1 MGNSNPDTTILRQPQ
16 SFSPQW
22 LHAAWFAVFTKPQ
35 HEKKV
40 AEHFRSRSLEVFLPT
55 YEEKHSWKNRQ
66 TIVLNIPLFPGYLF
80 AHIFPQ
86 QRRLA
91 LAIPG
96 VISILGGSPLSC
108 AVTDQYIETLRTGLA
123 LGRILPH
130 PPTAIGDR
138 VRIISGP
145 MAGVSG
151 ILAHVRSEFR
161 VVLSIAM
168 IRQCVSIE
176 VSRDE
181 IEAESAIGSAPGFGL
196 RAESL

>member
-1 MGNSNPDTTILRQPQ
+1 MGISNPDTTISRLPQ
-16 SFSPQW
+16 SFSPQC
-22 LHAAWFAVFTKPQ
+22 LDSAWFAVFTKPQ

-40 AEHFRSRSLEVFLPT
+40 SEHFRSRSLEVFLPT
-55 YEEKHSWKNRQ
+55 YEEKHCWKNRQ

-80 AHIFPQ
+80 THIFPQ

-108 AVTDQYIETLRTGLA
+108 AITNQYIETLRTGLA

-151 ILAHVRSEFR
+151 ILAHVRSAFR
-161 VVLSIAM
+161 VVVSIAM

-181 IEAESAIGSAPGFGL
+181 IEAEPARGAAPGFGL
-196 RAESL
+196 RAASL

>member
-1 MGNSNPDTTILRQPQ
+1 MLS
-16 SFSPQW
+16 
-22 LHAAWFAVFTKPQ
+22 AWFAVFTKPQ

-80 AHIFPQ
+80 TRILPQ

-91 LAIPG
+91 LAIPS
-96 VISILGGSPLSC
+96 VITLLGGSPLCPS
-108 AVTDQYIETLRTGLA
+108 VTDQYIETLRTGLA

-181 IEAESAIGSAPGFGL
+181 IEPEPAAVSAPGFGL
-196 RAESL
+196 RSDAL